1 MSNSPIRPSALPLA
15 VLSVLTPLLL
25 LGGCG
30 QKGPLF
36 LPGNPSE
43 IRTEVPAQNAP
54 AVEQQIEDQ
63 TDEDDDEDSEVQP
76 E

>member
-1 MSNSPIRPSALPLA
+1 MRNASLRPFALPLA
-15 VLSVLTPLLL
+15 ILSVLAPVILFS
-25 LGGCG
+25 GCG

-43 IRTEVPAQNAP
+43 IRTEVPEQNAP
-54 AVEQQIEDQ
+54 TAEQQID
-63 TDEDDDEDSEVQP
+63 DEADKDDDEDSEVQP